1 MKHRP
6 EPDIIRLSN
15 ISENR
20 FLTGQ
25 TEFGVENESSP
36 QKTFSSLLFSSLLF
50 SSLLFSS
57 LLFSSAARAA
67 GEGSGRGP
75 YVQAD
80 LAYAYEHITHDYPEP
95 AGAKKGK
102 ISTVSDYFRNIRT
115 HSIHPRVSV
124 GYDFGGWRIAA
135 DYARYR
141 KWNDSKYSVSIKELK
156 ENKGENINVAQ
167 YLKTE
172 NQENGSFHAVSSL
185 GLSAVY
191 DFKLNDKFKPY
202 IGARVAYGH
211 IRHQH
216 RSVEQETTIVTTYL
230 QSGKPSPIIRG
241 PTPKPAHQESNSIR
255 RVGLGVI
262 AGVGFDITP
271 NLTLD
276 AGYRY
281 HNWGRLENT
290 RFKTHEASLGVRY
303 RF

>member
-1 MKHRP
+1 MNPARKKP
-6 EPDIIRLSN
+6 SL
-15 ISENR
+15 
-20 FLTGQ
+20 L
-25 TEFGVENESSP
+25 
-36 QKTFSSLLFSSLLF
+36 FSSLLFSSLLF

-57 LLFSSAARAA
+57 LLFSSAAQAA
-67 GEGSGRGP
+67 SEGNGRGP

-80 LAYAYEHITHDYPEP
+80 LAYAYEHITRDYPDA
-95 AGAKKGK
+95 AGANQGKK

-115 HSIHPRVSV
+115 HSVHPRVSV

-141 KWNDSKYSVSIKELK
+141 KWNNNKYSVNI
-156 ENKGENINVAQ
+156 ENVQIREDNGNRIDR
-167 YLKTE
+167 KTE

-211 IRHQH
+211 VRH
-216 RSVEQETTIVTTYL
+216 SIDSTKKTIEFLTA
-230 QSGKPSPIIRG
+230 PSNAPNGASTNYDIS
-241 PTPKPAHQESNSIR
+241 PKTQNAHQESNSIR

-271 NLTLD
+271 KLTLD

-290 RFKTHEASLGVRY
+290 RFKTHEASLGMRY

>member
-1 MKHRP
+1 M
-6 EPDIIRLSN
+6 
-15 ISENR
+15 SESK
-20 FLTGQ
+20 
-25 TEFGVENESSP
+25 NESSP
-36 QKTFSSLLFSSLLF
+36 KK
-50 SSLLFSS
+50 
-57 LLFSSAARAA
+57 LLFSSAAQAA
-67 GEGSGRGP
+67 SEGNGRGP

-80 LAYAYEHITHDYPEP
+80 LAYAAERITHDYPEP
-95 AGAKKGK
+95 TGAKKGTT

-124 GYDFGGWRIAA
+124 GYDFGSWRIAA

-141 KWNDSKYSVSIKELK
+141 KWNNSKYSVSIKELK
-156 ENKGENINVAQ
+156 SKSKSKSKKE
-167 YLKTE
+167 LKTV
-172 NQENGSFHAVSSL
+172 NQENGTFHAVSSL

-211 IRHQH
+211 VRHGID
-216 RSVEQETTIVTTYL
+216 STKKTIEVTTVPSNAPNGAVTTYN
-230 QSGKPSPIIRG
+230 
-241 PTPKPAHQESNSIR
+241 TDPKTQNDYQSNSIR

-290 RFKTHEASLGVRY
+290 RFKTHEASLGMRY

>member
-1 MKHRP
+1 
-6 EPDIIRLSN
+6 
-15 ISENR
+15 
-20 FLTGQ
+20 T
-25 TEFGVENESSP
+25 T
-36 QKTFSSLLFSSLLF
+36 
-50 SSLLFSS
+50 
-57 LLFSSAARAA
+57 
-67 GEGSGRGP
+67 
-75 YVQAD
+75 
-80 LAYAYEHITHDYPEP
+80 
-95 AGAKKGK
+95 
-102 ISTVSDYFRNIRT
+102 ISTVSDYFKNIRT
-115 HSIHPRVSV
+115 HSVHPRVSV

-141 KWNDSKYSVSIKELK
+141 KWNNNKYSVSIKNLQTHPG
-156 ENKGENINVAQ
+156 NGNRRDR
-167 YLKTE
+167 KTE

-211 IRHQH
+211 VRHSIDSTKKTIEFLTAAGAPGGAPTVYPPHKNTQDDH
-216 RSVEQETTIVTTYL
+216 RE
-230 QSGKPSPIIRG
+230 GD
-241 PTPKPAHQESNSIR
+241 SIR

-271 NLTLD
+271 KLTLD

-281 HNWGRLENT
+281 HYWGRLENT

>member
-1 MKHRP
+1 MQPAK
-6 EPDIIRLSN
+6 N
-15 ISENR
+15 
-20 FLTGQ
+20 
-25 TEFGVENESSP
+25 
-36 QKTFSSLLFSSLLF
+36 LLFSSLLF
-50 SSLLFSS
+50 SSLLFP
-57 LLFSSAARAA
+57 SAAQAA
-67 GEGSGRGP
+67 GEDGGRGP

-80 LAYAYEHITHDYPEP
+80 LAYAAERITHDYPEP
-95 AGAKKGK
+95 TGTKKGTT

-115 HSIHPRVSV
+115 HSVHPRVSV

-141 KWNDSKYSVSIKELK
+141 KWNNSKYSVSIKEL
-156 ENKGENINVAQ
+156 ENKNQNKRD
-167 YLKTE
+167 LKTE

-211 IRHQH
+211 VRH
-216 RSVEQETTIVTTYL
+216 SIDSTKKTAKFLTSSYGGL
-230 QSGKPSPIIRG
+230 N
-241 PTPKPAHQESNSIR
+241 PTVYTEGNTQNAHHQSNSIR

-262 AGVGFDITP
+262 AGIGFDITP

-276 AGYRY
+276 TGYRY

-290 RFKTHEASLGVRY
+290 RFKTHEASLGMRY

>member
-1 MKHRP
+1 MELICIRP
-6 EPDIIRLSN
+6 TKN
-15 ISENR
+15 
-20 FLTGQ
+20 
-25 TEFGVENESSP
+25 
-36 QKTFSSLLFSSLLF
+36 FSSLLFSSLLF

-57 LLFSSAARAA
+57 LLFSSAAQAA
-67 GEGSGRGP
+67 SEGNGRGP

-80 LAYAYEHITHDYPEP
+80 LAYAYEHITRDYPDA
-95 AGAKKGK
+95 AGANKGK

-141 KWNDSKYSVSIKELK
+141 KWNNNKYSVSIKELLR
-156 ENKGENINVAQ
+156 NNNSGGQLNIKHQ
-167 YLKTE
+167 KTE
-172 NQENGSFHAVSSL
+172 HQENGTFHAVSSL

-202 IGARVAYGH
+202 IGVRVGYGH
-211 IRHQH
+211 VRHGIDSTKKTKNTLTAYH
-216 RSVEQETTIVTTYL
+216 GAGTKPTYYDDID
-230 QSGKPSPIIRG
+230 SGKNQKNTYRQNRS
-241 PTPKPAHQESNSIR
+241 SR
-255 RVGLGVI
+255 RLGFGAV
-262 AGVGFDITP
+262 AGVGIDITP
-271 NLTLD
+271 KLTLD

-281 HNWGRLENT
+281 HYWGRLENT

>member
-1 MKHRP
+1 MQPAK
-6 EPDIIRLSN
+6 N
-15 ISENR
+15 
-20 FLTGQ
+20 
-25 TEFGVENESSP
+25 
-36 QKTFSSLLFSSLLF
+36 LLFSSLLF
-50 SSLLFSS
+50 SSLLFP
-57 LLFSSAARAA
+57 SAAQAA
-67 GEGSGRGP
+67 SEGNGRGP

-80 LAYAYEHITHDYPEP
+80 LAYAAERITHDYPEP
-95 AGAKKGK
+95 TGAKKGTT

-141 KWNDSKYSVSIKELK
+141 KWNNNKYSVSIKELLRNSSNGNWQ
-156 ENKGENINVAQ
+156 E
-167 YLKTE
+167 LKTE

-211 IRHQH
+211 VRH
-216 RSVEQETTIVTTYL
+216 SIDSTKKTTEVTTILHGPGTTPTVYT
-230 QSGKPSPIIRG
+230 GKN
-241 PTPKPAHQESNSIR
+241 TQDAHRESDSIR
-255 RVGLGVI
+255 RVGLGAV
-262 AGVGFDITP
+262 AGVGIDITP
-271 NLTLD
+271 KLTLD

-290 RFKTHEASLGVRY
+290 RFKTHEASLGMRY

>member
-1 MKHRP
+1 MNPARKKP
-6 EPDIIRLSN
+6 
-15 ISENR
+15 
-20 FLTGQ
+20 
-25 TEFGVENESSP
+25 
-36 QKTFSSLLFSSLLF
+36 SLLF

-67 GEGSGRGP
+67 SEDGGRGP

-80 LAYAYEHITHDYPEP
+80 LAYAYEHITHDYPKP
-95 AGAKKGK
+95 TGAKKGTTSTT

-141 KWNDSKYSVSIKELK
+141 KWNNNKYSVSIKELLRNDNASLPSGK
-156 ENKGENINVAQ
+156 RHLNIKTQ
-167 YLKTE
+167 KTE
-172 NQENGSFHAVSSL
+172 HQENGTFHAASSL
-185 GLSAVY
+185 GLSTIY
-191 DFKLNDKFKPY
+191 DFDTGSRFKPY
-202 IGARVAYGH
+202 IGMRVAYGH
-211 IRHQH
+211 VRHQVH
-216 RSVEQETTIVTTYL
+216 SMEKETTAVTTY
-230 QSGKPSPIIRG
+230 PSNGGAPSV
-241 PTPKPAHQESNSIR
+241 TTEASTKKPAHHESRSISS
-255 RVGLGVI
+255 LGFGAV
-262 AGVGFDITP
+262 AGVGIDITP

>member
-1 MKHRP
+1 
-6 EPDIIRLSN
+6 EPTAPGKN
-15 ISENR
+15 
-20 FLTGQ
+20 
-25 TEFGVENESSP
+25 
-36 QKTFSSLLFSSLLF
+36 
-50 SSLLFSS
+50 
-57 LLFSSAARAA
+57 
-67 GEGSGRGP
+67 
-75 YVQAD
+75 
-80 LAYAYEHITHDYPEP
+80 
-95 AGAKKGK
+95 K

-141 KWNDSKYSVSIKELK
+141 KWNNSKYSVSIKELK
-156 ENKGENINVAQ
+156 NNNKK
-167 YLKTE
+167 KTE
-172 NQENGSFHAVSSL
+172 NQENGTFHAVSSL

-211 IRHQH
+211 VRHSIDSTKKITAGAGGAGSPV
-216 RSVEQETTIVTTYL
+216 R
-230 QSGKPSPIIRG
+230 PSYKS
-241 PTPKPAHQESNSIR
+241 TQDAHHQSNSIR

-271 NLTLD
+271 KLTLD
-276 AGYRY
+276 TGYRY

-290 RFKTHEASLGVRY
+290 RFKTHEASLGMRY

>member
-1 MKHRP
+1 MQPAK
-6 EPDIIRLSN
+6 N
-15 ISENR
+15 
-20 FLTGQ
+20 
-25 TEFGVENESSP
+25 
-36 QKTFSSLLFSSLLF
+36 LLF

-57 LLFSSAARAA
+57 LLFSSAAQAA
-67 GEGSGRGP
+67 SEDNGRGP

-80 LAYAYEHITHDYPEP
+80 LAYAAERITHDYPEP
-95 AGAKKGK
+95 TAPGKNK

-141 KWNDSKYSVSIKELK
+141 KWNNNKYSVSIKELLR
-156 ENKGENINVAQ
+156 NKGNGNRIDR
-167 YLKTE
+167 KTE
-172 NQENGSFHAVSSL
+172 NQENGTFHAVSSL

-211 IRHQH
+211 VRH
-216 RSVEQETTIVTTYL
+216 SISTKKTTEFLTVARNRVTVPGTYKV
-230 QSGKPSPIIRG
+230 ST
-241 PTPKPAHQESNSIR
+241 TPGAHQESNSIR

-271 NLTLD
+271 KLTLD

>member
-1 MKHRP
+1 MNPARKKP
-6 EPDIIRLSN
+6 SL
-15 ISENR
+15 
-20 FLTGQ
+20 L
-25 TEFGVENESSP
+25 
-36 QKTFSSLLFSSLLF
+36 FSSLLFSSLLF

-57 LLFSSAARAA
+57 LLFSSAAQAA
-67 GEGSGRGP
+67 SEDGGRGP

-95 AGAKKGK
+95 TAPNKNK

-115 HSIHPRVSV
+115 RSVHPRVSV

-141 KWNDSKYSVSIKELK
+141 KWNNNKYSVNI
-156 ENKGENINVAQ
+156 ENVRKHDNGNRIDR
-167 YLKTE
+167 KTE

-211 IRHQH
+211 VRH
-216 RSVEQETTIVTTYL
+216 SIDSTKKTIEFLTA
-230 QSGKPSPIIRG
+230 PSNAPNG
-241 PTPKPAHQESNSIR
+241 APTNYDISPKTQNAHQESNSIR

-271 NLTLD
+271 KLTLD

-290 RFKTHEASLGVRY
+290 RFKTHEASLGMRY

>member
-1 MKHRP
+1 MRSTK
-6 EPDIIRLSN
+6 N
-15 ISENR
+15 
-20 FLTGQ
+20 F
-25 TEFGVENESSP
+25 SSLL
-36 QKTFSSLLFSSLLF
+36 FSSLLFSSLLF

-67 GEGSGRGP
+67 GEDHGRGP

-80 LAYAYEHITHDYPEP
+80 LAYAAERITHDYPEP
-95 AGAKKGK
+95 TGTKKDK

-115 HSIHPRVSV
+115 RSVHPRVSV
-124 GYDFGGWRIAA
+124 GYDFGSWRIAA

-141 KWNDSKYSVSIKELK
+141 KWNDNKYSVDIKEL
-156 ENKGENINVAQ
+156 ENKNQNKRD
-167 YLKTE
+167 LKTE
-172 NQENGSFHAVSSL
+172 NQENGTFHAVSSL

-211 IRHQH
+211 VRH
-216 RSVEQETTIVTTYL
+216 SIDSTKKTTKFLTSSYG
-230 QSGKPSPIIRG
+230 SGKP
-241 PTPKPAHQESNSIR
+241 TVYTEENTQNAHRESDSIR

-271 NLTLD
+271 KLTLD
-276 AGYRY
+276 TGYRY

-290 RFKTHEASLGVRY
+290 RFKTHEASLGMRY

>member
-1 MKHRP
+1 MQPAK
-6 EPDIIRLSN
+6 N
-15 ISENR
+15 
-20 FLTGQ
+20 
-25 TEFGVENESSP
+25 
-36 QKTFSSLLFSSLLF
+36 LLFSSLLF
-50 SSLLFSS
+50 P
-57 LLFSSAARAA
+57 SAAQAA
-67 GEGSGRGP
+67 SEGNGRGP

-80 LAYAYEHITHDYPEP
+80 LAYAAERITHDYPEP
-95 AGAKKGK
+95 TGAKKGTT

-141 KWNDSKYSVSIKELK
+141 KWNNNKYSV
-156 ENKGENINVAQ
+156 NIEKVQEVGKNRIDR
-167 YLKTE
+167 KTE

-211 IRHQH
+211 VRHSIDSTKKTTEFVTSAGAPGGAPTVYSPHKNTQDDH
-216 RSVEQETTIVTTYL
+216 RE
-230 QSGKPSPIIRG
+230 GD
-241 PTPKPAHQESNSIR
+241 SIR

-276 AGYRY
+276 AG
-281 HNWGRLENT
+281 
-290 RFKTHEASLGVRY
+290 
-303 RF
+303 

>member
-1 MKHRP
+1 MNPAPKK
-6 EPDIIRLSN
+6 L
-15 ISENR
+15 
-20 FLTGQ
+20 L
-25 TEFGVENESSP
+25 
-36 QKTFSSLLFSSLLF
+36 FSSLLFSSLLF

-57 LLFSSAARAA
+57 LLFSSAAQAA
-67 GEGSGRGP
+67 GEDGGRGP

-80 LAYAYEHITHDYPEP
+80 LAYAYEHITRDYPE
-95 AGAKKGK
+95 ATGANQGKK

-141 KWNDSKYSVSIKELK
+141 KWNDNKYSVDIKEL
-156 ENKGENINVAQ
+156 ENKNKNKRD
-167 YLKTE
+167 LKTE

-211 IRHQH
+211 VRH
-216 RSVEQETTIVTTYL
+216 SIDSTKKTAKILTSSYGN
-230 QSGKPSPIIRG
+230 GKP
-241 PTPKPAHQESNSIR
+241 TVYTEENTQNAHRESDSIR

-262 AGVGFDITP
+262 AGVGFGITP
-271 NLTLD
+271 KLTLD

>member
-1 MKHRP
+1 
-6 EPDIIRLSN
+6 
-15 ISENR
+15 
-20 FLTGQ
+20 
-25 TEFGVENESSP
+25 
-36 QKTFSSLLFSSLLF
+36 SSLLF

-57 LLFSSAARAA
+57 LLFSSAAQAA
-67 GEGSGRGP
+67 SEGNGRGP

-80 LAYAYEHITHDYPEP
+80 LAYAAERITHDYPKP
-95 AGAKKGK
+95 TDPSKGK

-141 KWNDSKYSVSIKELK
+141 KWNNSKYSVSIKELK
-156 ENKGENINVAQ
+156 NNNKK
-167 YLKTE
+167 KTE

-211 IRHQH
+211 VRHSIDSTKKITAGAGGAGSPV
-216 RSVEQETTIVTTYL
+216 R
-230 QSGKPSPIIRG
+230 PSYKS
-241 PTPKPAHQESNSIR
+241 TQDAHHQSNSIR

-271 NLTLD
+271 KLTLD
-276 AGYRY
+276 TG
-281 HNWGRLENT
+281 
-290 RFKTHEASLGVRY
+290 
-303 RF
+303 

>member
-1 MKHRP
+1 MNPARKKP
-6 EPDIIRLSN
+6 SL
-15 ISENR
+15 
-20 FLTGQ
+20 L
-25 TEFGVENESSP
+25 
-36 QKTFSSLLFSSLLF
+36 FSSLLFSSLLF

-57 LLFSSAARAA
+57 LLFSSAAQAA
-67 GEGSGRGP
+67 SEDGGRGP

-80 LAYAYEHITHDYPEP
+80 LAYAAERITHDYPEP
-95 AGAKKGK
+95 TGTKKGT

-115 HSIHPRVSV
+115 RSVHPRVSV

-141 KWNDSKYSVSIKELK
+141 KWNNNKYSVNI
-156 ENKGENINVAQ
+156 ENVRKHDNGNRIDR
-167 YLKTE
+167 KTE

-211 IRHQH
+211 VRH
-216 RSVEQETTIVTTYL
+216 SIDSTKKTIEFLTA
-230 QSGKPSPIIRG
+230 PSNAPNG
-241 PTPKPAHQESNSIR
+241 APTNYDISPKTQNAHQESNSIR

-262 AGVGFDITP
+262 AGVGFGITP
-271 NLTLD
+271 KLTLD

>member
-1 MKHRP
+1 M
-6 EPDIIRLSN
+6 
-15 ISENR
+15 
-20 FLTGQ
+20 
-25 TEFGVENESSP
+25 
-36 QKTFSSLLFSSLLF
+36 
-50 SSLLFSS
+50 
-57 LLFSSAARAA
+57 
-67 GEGSGRGP
+67 
-75 YVQAD
+75 QAD

-95 AGAKKGK
+95 TDPKKGK

-141 KWNDSKYSVSIKELK
+141 KWNNSKYSVNIERVKEAHS
-156 ENKGENINVAQ
+156 NRIDR
-167 YLKTE
+167 KTE
-172 NQENGSFHAVSSL
+172 NQENGTFHAVSSL

-211 IRHQH
+211 VRH
-216 RSVEQETTIVTTYL
+216 SIDSTKKATEFLTSSYGGL
-230 QSGKPSPIIRG
+230 N
-241 PTPKPAHQESNSIR
+241 PTVYTEENTQNAHHQSNSIR

-271 NLTLD
+271 KLTLD